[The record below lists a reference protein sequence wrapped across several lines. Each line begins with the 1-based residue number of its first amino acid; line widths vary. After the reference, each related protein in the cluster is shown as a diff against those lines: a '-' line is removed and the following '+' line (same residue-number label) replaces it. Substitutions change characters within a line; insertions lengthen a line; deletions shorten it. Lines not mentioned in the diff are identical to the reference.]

1 LGQGSTKEKIKQI
14 LTNRTLSIVKT
25 FLEKPHAID
34 CIFLLYL
41 DHGRWGEAKS
51 FMQSLG
57 VVFSFRAF
65 KSRMEELETLGL
77 AKSVP
82 IDPLKKHYI
91 KTKLGEKI
99 AKFLLRLFDQI

>member
-1 LGQGSTKEKIKQI
+1 MGEESTEEKIKQI
-14 LTNRTLSIVKT
+14 LTNRALSILRT
-25 FLEKPHAID
+25 FLEKSHAID
-34 CIFLLYL
+34 CLFLLYL
-41 DHGRWGEAKS
+41 DYGRWGEAKS

-57 VVFSFRAF
+57 VTFSFRAF

-82 IDPLKKHYI
+82 IGPLKKHYI

-99 AKFLLRLFDQI
+99 AKLLLTFFDQI